1 MSEGKINTIIGV
13 CSLLFPIF
21 GGSFYYLLDQA
32 NNRKDK
38 EQLYKKEITQSLT
51 KIEKQISNLESL
63 YKKDLQDYKNYN
75 NERFYIYKEKT
86 NVTLQ
91 ELKGSVLFL
100 RKNHFFITN
109 EYKNEIKKLKHE

>member
-1 MSEGKINTIIGV
+1 
-13 CSLLFPIF
+13 
-21 GGSFYYLLDQA
+21 
-32 NNRKDK
+32 
-38 EQLYKKEITQSLT
+38 
-51 KIEKQISNLESL
+51 
-63 YKKDLQDYKNYN
+63 LQDYKNYN

>member
-1 MSEGKINTIIGV
+1 IGI

-21 GGSFYYLLDQA
+21 AGGFYYLLDQA
-32 NNRKDK
+32 NDRKDK

-51 KIEKQISNLESL
+51 NIEKQISNLESL
-63 YKKDLQDYKNYN
+63 YKKDLQDYKSYN
-75 NERFYIYKEKT
+75 NERFYSYKEKT

-109 EYKNEIKKLKHE
+109 EYKNEIEKLKHE